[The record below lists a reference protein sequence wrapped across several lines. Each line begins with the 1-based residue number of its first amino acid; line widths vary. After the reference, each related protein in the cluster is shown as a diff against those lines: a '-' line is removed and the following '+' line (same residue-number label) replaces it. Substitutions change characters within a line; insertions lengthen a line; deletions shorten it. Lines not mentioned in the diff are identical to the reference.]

1 MMINFLERVFKKTM
15 ATYWWQARRTG
26 KSYAINSIKALIYSE
41 IKVLNKNSKDDGT
54 KQRINEL
61 MFILTQI
68 KKVEGH
74 DYK

>member
-1 MMINFLERVFKKTM
+1 MINFLERVFKKSM
-15 ATYWWQARRTG
+15 STYWWQARRTG
-26 KSYAINSIKALIYSE
+26 KRYAINSIKALIYAE
-41 IKVLNKNSKDDGT
+41 IKVLTKNAKDDGT
-54 KQRINEL
+54 RQRINEL

>member
-1 MMINFLERVFKKTM
+1 MINFLERVFKKSM
-15 ATYWWQARRTG
+15 STYWWQARRTG
-26 KSYAINSIKALIYSE
+26 KRYAINSIKALIYAE
-41 IKVLNKNSKDDGT
+41 IKVLTRNAKDDGT
-54 KQRINEL
+54 RQRINEL

>member
-1 MMINFLERVFKKTM
+1 MINFLERIFKKTM

-26 KSYAINSIKALIYSE
+26 KRYALNSVKALIHTE
-41 IKVLNKNSKDDGT
+41 IRVLNRNATDDGT

-61 MFILTQI
+61 LFILSQI
-68 KKVEGH
+68 KKVENH

>member
-1 MMINFLERVFKKTM
+1 MINFLERVFKKSM
-15 ATYWWQARRTG
+15 STYWWQARRTG
-26 KSYAINSIKALIYSE
+26 KRYAINSIKALIYAE
-41 IKVLNKNSKDDGT
+41 IKVLSKNAKDDGT
-54 KQRINEL
+54 RQRINEL

>member
-1 MMINFLERVFKKTM
+1 MINVLERLFKKTM
-15 ATYWWQARRTG
+15 SAYWWQARRTG
-26 KSYAINSIKALIYSE
+26 KRYAINSIKALIYAE
-41 IKVLNKNSKDDGT
+41 IKVLSKNVKDDGT

-74 DYK
+74 DYN

>member
-1 MMINFLERVFKKTM
+1 MINFLERVFKKSM

-26 KSYAINSIKALIYSE
+26 KRYALNSVKALIYAE
-41 IKVLNKNSKDDGT
+41 IKVLNKNASDNGT
-54 KQRINEL
+54 RQRINEL

-68 KKVEGH
+68 KKVEGN